1 MLVATSCGRF
11 GFGQHDPDGD
21 VGGDTSDAAGPVAV
35 PQFCDERTVT
45 TLPGLDT
52 VAIRAVALD
61 MKYAVAIETTSNDIA
76 LLELDAQGAL
86 VATHAAFTPGYAP
99 LYGIARHN
107 ELPVVSLFTGGAYY
121 IKFVEAGWE
130 AYGTGPSGDAHVIDP
145 PYVEIDATRG
155 IGGRIS
161 GDFNVGVIDDGD
173 IASIN
178 QADHTPLDAVSGS
191 IVWSPSGA
199 RVAVELAGGVCE
211 TFVVNTDGTTKALH
225 TFSPC
230 YAPKVAAV
238 DDDTAAIVHRTDA
251 AGPYAVHVVPLVSSD
266 PGTTYPLTGA
276 TYARIAA
283 RVDGAIWVGH
293 GSGSY
298 RAMMRFANDTM
309 TEHREN
315 VPAYAFDLT
324 ERDAFWIEG
333 AVVHVS
339 TPCLR

>member
-21 VGGDTSDAAGPVAV
+21 ARGDTSDAAGPVAV

-161 GDFNVGVIDDGD
+161 GDFNVGVIDGRHRVDQPGGPH
-173 IASIN
+173 AAERGQRIN
-178 QADHTPLDAVSGS
+178 
-191 IVWSPSGA
+191 
-199 RVAVELAGGVCE
+199 
-211 TFVVNTDGTTKALH
+211 
-225 TFSPC
+225 
-230 YAPKVAAV
+230 
-238 DDDTAAIVHRTDA
+238 
-251 AGPYAVHVVPLVSSD
+251 PLV
-266 PGTTYPLTGA
+266 A
-276 TYARIAA
+276 ERCARRGRA
-283 RVDGAIWVGH
+283 RRWRLRDVRREH
-293 GSGSY
+293 GW
-298 RAMMRFANDTM
+298 N
-309 TEHREN
+309 H
-315 VPAYAFDLT
+315 
-324 ERDAFWIEG
+324 EG
-333 AVVHVS
+333 AAHVLAV
-339 TPCLR
+339 LRAEGRRRGR